1 MPTADVA
8 LSLRVITSK
17 ASRRIAEV
25 AFEMAAAR
33 RKHVAVIGKR
43 HVLQT
48 TDGLFMQE
56 VERVETQHPD
66 ITLRERDGDDMA
78 AEIYTRPDA
87 FAVVLTTHMFAHNL
101 SNPASGTHR
110 GRD

>member
-1 MPTADVA
+1 MPTGEVA
-8 LSLRVITSK
+8 LSLRVITAK

-33 RKHVAVIGKR
+33 REHVTVIGKR

-56 VERVETQHPD
+56 VEQIAERHHGN
-66 ITLRERDGDDMA
+66 TLREVDVDAMA
-78 AEIYTRPDA
+78 DEIYTRPDA
-87 FAVVLTTHMFAHNL
+87 IDVVLTTNMLDDLL
-101 SNPASGTHR
+101 SNQAAEISG
-110 GRD
+110 G